1 MILDLPRDC
10 LVQDQVG
17 ETAGVDI
24 DTASLGAQSQ
34 QVLVAVLQIRRPQQ
48 TRGSSG
54 EMRAGGELIRE
65 VYQYKQYHT
74 NDSHLLDQLGRFPRS
89 TGPY

>member
-34 QVLVAVLQIRRPQQ
+34 QVLVAVLQIR
-48 TRGSSG
+48 
-54 EMRAGGELIRE
+54 
-65 VYQYKQYHT
+65 K
-74 NDSHLLDQLGRFPRS
+74 LLDQNLTQTFLK
-89 TGPY
+89 